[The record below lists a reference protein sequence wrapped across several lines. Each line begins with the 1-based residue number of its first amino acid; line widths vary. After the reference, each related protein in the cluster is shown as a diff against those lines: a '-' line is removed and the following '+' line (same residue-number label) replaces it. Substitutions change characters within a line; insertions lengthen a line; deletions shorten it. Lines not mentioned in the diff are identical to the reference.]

1 MNHRETTLPE
11 FSVVDAASA
20 DAQFAMRRYVEE
32 LLGRLPHGFT
42 VEEALATAE
51 VAYNPPA
58 GLFVV
63 AAGDP
68 HPVAGGALRFL
79 DETRAEVKRMW
90 VDPEARGRGL
100 ATQLL
105 ARLEQLAL
113 EHGRSVMVLDTNTGL
128 AAAVRLYER
137 EGYSRI
143 PRYNDNPD
151 ADVWFEKALRS
162 RS

>member
-58 GLFVV
+58 GQ
-63 AAGDP
+63 
-68 HPVAGGALRFL
+68 
-79 DETRAEVKRMW
+79 
-90 VDPEARGRGL
+90 RGRI
-100 ATQLL
+100 
-105 ARLEQLAL
+105 E
-113 EHGRSVMVLDTNTGL
+113 
-128 AAAVRLYER
+128 VRVV
-137 EGYSRI
+137 SR
-143 PRYNDNPD
+143 
-151 ADVWFEKALRS
+151 
-162 RS
+162 